1 MGERDIQ
8 KVRSNAE
15 KAKKKRLE
23 ITVKFDF
30 CFYEVF
36 SLQSRSFLLAAFRLL
51 ARRKAV
57 LCMWSFGCLNQLST
71 LNTPLITIY
80 NSFDSRRGIE

>member
-1 MGERDIQ
+1 MGGRDVQ
-8 KVRSNAE
+8 KVRMNAE

-30 CFYEVF
+30 CFYEVL
-36 SLQSRSFLLAAFRLL
+36 SLKPRSFLFAAFRLL
-51 ARRKAV
+51 ARRKVV

-71 LNTPLITIY
+71 LSTPLNTIY